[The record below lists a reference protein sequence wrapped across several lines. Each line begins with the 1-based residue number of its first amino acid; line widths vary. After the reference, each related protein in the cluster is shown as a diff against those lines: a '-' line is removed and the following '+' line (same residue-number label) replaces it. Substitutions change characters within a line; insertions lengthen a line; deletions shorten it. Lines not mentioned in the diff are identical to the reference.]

1 MKQINSQKNTSNWNW
16 NKKKNLNRLIT
27 SKEIALAILKLS
39 TKENLGL
46 DGFTSEFNHAYRNTN
61 SSHTLTKNL
70 KRKKHFPTHSM
81 TPVLHWYLNQ
91 TKTWPDNYRSI
102 FLMYAVHATSLQ
114 LCPTLCDPM
123 DHSPRGSSEHGDFP
137 GENIS

>member
-1 MKQINSQKNTSNWNW
+1 MYASKSDGMSEIHTLLERHKLQRESVRSR
-16 NKKKNLNRLIT
+16 NLNRLIT

-81 TPVLHWYLNQ
+81 TPVLH
-91 TKTWPDNYRSI
+91 
-102 FLMYAVHATSLQ
+102 
-114 LCPTLCDPM
+114 
-123 DHSPRGSSEHGDFP
+123 
-137 GENIS
+137 